1 MSRAEE
7 WQEIFHKYEAEN
19 MSIPATTKQIAVWAV
34 EQGLAVPR
42 PPVDP
47 MDQLADE
54 CARGLREEYRDDGRG
69 RRYRVNHAVRKMS
82 GGTQMTF
89 WADIETAPREHM
101 VAAFSQRRT
110 QIIGD
115 CFQLKTDV
123 DCFNNLRS
131 TEEQIQMEL
140 NFTKDVAEIEAIEL
154 EEVGATSSIE
164 PRLQVARLQNAEHP

>member
-1 MSRAEE
+1 
-7 WQEIFHKYEAEN
+7 
-19 MSIPATTKQIAVWAV
+19 
-34 EQGLAVPR
+34 
-42 PPVDP
+42 
-47 MDQLADE
+47 
-54 CARGLREEYRDDGRG
+54 
-69 RRYRVNHAVRKMS
+69 
-82 GGTQMTF
+82 MTF

-140 NFTKDVAEIEAIEL
+140 NFTKDVAEIEAMEL

-164 PRLQVARLQNAEHP
+164 PRPQVVRLQNAEHP